1 MLQAQAA
8 LLQLHAPLVFL
19 PLLVTWNNLAMLS
32 IFRSEILLMGSKYG
46 LHLCACSLIT
56 TCRWSLRCNWG
67 EHSLVKLTL
76 LFIRTSSS
84 ERLMRVMSLQQPYV
98 LHTSRTESSVLQ
110 FTVSSQCYEDT
121 FSTCTCHEN
130 YTSWELHIMRTT
142 YHEKKAMPPRWQC
155 LRSKWSSE
163 YVSILLSGGS
173 PLLRGVSTNLFLSGF
188 VIIASSKECNM
199 HLWRTAYVQGAR
211 LNLDL
216 FVSSKWYCVGNFVAS
231 ENHRSCQYARRI
243 LWQKR
248 CCSVQK
254 LAQEVLWLVVLY
266 EKERWQNQTFQVT
279 CFWTP
284 T

>member
-130 YTSWELHIMRTT
+130 YTSWELHIMRR
-142 YHEKKAMPPRWQC
+142 KPC
-155 LRSKWSSE
+155 LHD
-163 YVSILLSGGS
+163 GS
-173 PLLRGVSTNLFLSGF
+173 
-188 VIIASSKECNM
+188 
-199 HLWRTAYVQGAR
+199 AYVQSDL
-211 LNLDL
+211 LNMYQSCYL
-216 FVSSKWYCVGNFVAS
+216 VAHHSSEEFLLTC
-231 ENHRSCQYARRI
+231 SCPG
-243 LWQKR
+243 L
-248 CCSVQK
+248 SS
-254 LAQEVLWLVVLY
+254 
-266 EKERWQNQTFQVT
+266 
-279 CFWTP
+279 
-284 T
+284 